1 MILYLRY
8 GSFEDFTSPKMQICA
23 IGRIL
28 RIPPST
34 VGAVIKRFIAN
45 GYEIKSMK
53 YKGGLKNKKQL
64 PDEVCQFLLNL

>member
-1 MILYLRY
+1 
-8 GSFEDFTSPKMQICA
+8 MQLCT

-34 VGAVIKRFIAN
+34 VGSVIKRFISN
-45 GYEIKSMK
+45 GNEIKSMK

-64 PDEVCQFLLNL
+64 PDEVSEFLLNL